1 MQGKRNCL
9 TKKCNS
15 IWDILP
21 LISRKQK
28 AHPMP
33 DHIERRV
40 IASNVDPTRTHLNRE
55 LVQLPKGVTERDEA
69 IAHRIKSAGI
79 KRKITPDQVRA
90 IRVMLSGTH
99 EDMMKIQQDGRIDEW
114 CDDSMQWLHKTFGKE
129 NTVSAVLHM
138 DETTPHIHATI
149 VPIVMGE
156 RRKAKQKKQTEG
168 KRTYRKK
175 TDAARLCADDVLNR
189 DRLVAY
195 HDDYAKVMERYGLQR
210 GVRGSEARHTTTA
223 QYYRDLKRQTG
234 ELETDVQQ
242 LQSEKKAAEKR
253 LLQIKREIGTER
265 LEVVK
270 TEAKTAII
278 AKVGSLLGSGEIK
291 ELKQENQQL
300 RDEVVARD
308 ESIERLQIMMQKQ
321 REQYS
326 RELVKVQGKHIKEL
340 DETRK
345 EISRLSQMIK
355 KACAWLPL
363 LKELFRME
371 RLCRVVGFSTEQTAK
386 LMLGEKIEHNGTL
399 YSEEY
404 KRNFVT
410 DKVTAQIVTAS
421 TVGKNK
427 LVLIINRKN
436 VSDWFRE
443 QFSKLYQRIQPK
455 EEQKRS
461 KGFSL

>member
-1 MQGKRNCL
+1 MRSRQHNTNSPYLVRRNFALDACRL
-9 TKKCNS
+9 
-15 IWDILP
+15 DAVGY
-21 LISRKQK
+21 RF
-28 AHPMP
+28 
-33 DHIERRV
+33 
-40 IASNVDPTRTHLNRE
+40 
-55 LVQLPKGVTERDEA
+55 VTFRY
-69 IAHRIKSAGI
+69 S
-79 KRKITPDQVRA
+79 
-90 IRVMLSGTH
+90 
-99 EDMMKIQQDGRIDEW
+99 
-114 CDDSMQWLHKTFGKE
+114 FGK
-129 NTVSAVLHM
+129 LYKF
-138 DETTPHIHATI
+138 
-149 VPIVMGE
+149 PIEMRSCGVNV
-156 RRKAKQKKQTEG
+156 RRYHPAFNVVG
-168 KRTYRKK
+168 HPGIG
-175 TDAARLCADDVLNR
+175 CAFCFL
-189 DRLVAY
+189 
-195 HDDYAKVMERYGLQR
+195 
-210 GVRGSEARHTTTA
+210 
-223 QYYRDLKRQTG
+223 
-234 ELETDVQQ
+234 
-242 LQSEKKAAEKR
+242 
-253 LLQIKREIGTER
+253 
-265 LEVVK
+265 
-270 TEAKTAII
+270 
-278 AKVGSLLGSGEIK
+278 EIK

>member
-1 MQGKRNCL
+1 MCSSDLDARM
-9 TKKCNS
+9 S
-15 IWDILP
+15 
-21 LISRKQK
+21 
-28 AHPMP
+28 

>member
-1 MQGKRNCL
+1 MGYFTL
-9 TKKCNS
+9 DFKKAKGAS
-15 IWDILP
+15 DARM
-21 LISRKQK
+21 S
-28 AHPMP
+28 

-308 ESIERLQIMMQKQ
+308 ESIERLQIMMQYIHEHYAEEITLEMIAASVSISKSGALHIFQ
-321 REQYS
+321 SGIHCSPVAYLIQYRLAQAARQLYTTQKS
-326 RELVKVQGKHIKEL
+326 VASIAN
-340 DETRK
+340 ETGFTSAGYFCRK
-345 EISRLSQMIK
+345 
-355 KACAWLPL
+355 
-363 LKELFRME
+363 FR
-371 RLCRVVGFSTEQTAK
+371 Q
-386 LMLGEKIEHNGTL
+386 
-399 YSEEY
+399 YY
-404 KRNFVT
+404 
-410 DKVTAQIVTAS
+410 
-421 TVGKNK
+421 
-427 LVLIINRKN
+427 NR
-436 VSDWFRE
+436 S
-443 QFSKLYQRIQPK
+443 PK
-455 EEQKRS
+455 EYRKKKTEES
-461 KGFSL
+461 S

>member
-1 MQGKRNCL
+1 MSNEKMYFNMGYFTL
-9 TKKCNS
+9 DFKKAKGAS
-15 IWDILP
+15 DARM
-21 LISRKQK
+21 S
-28 AHPMP
+28 

-99 EDMMKIQQDGRIDEW
+99 EAMMKIQQDGRIDEW

>member
-1 MQGKRNCL
+1 MRHVGASDARM
-9 TKKCNS
+9 S
-15 IWDILP
+15 
-21 LISRKQK
+21 
-28 AHPMP
+28 

>member
-1 MQGKRNCL
+1 M
-9 TKKCNS
+9 
-15 IWDILP
+15 
-21 LISRKQK
+21 
-28 AHPMP
+28 
-33 DHIERRV
+33 E
-40 IASNVDPTRTHLNRE
+40 
-55 LVQLPKGVTERDEA
+55 
-69 IAHRIKSAGI
+69 KS
-79 KRKITPDQVRA
+79 K
-90 IRVMLSGTH
+90 
-99 EDMMKIQQDGRIDEW
+99 
-114 CDDSMQWLHKTFGKE
+114 
-129 NTVSAVLHM
+129 
-138 DETTPHIHATI
+138 
-149 VPIVMGE
+149 
-156 RRKAKQKKQTEG
+156 
-168 KRTYRKK
+168 
-175 TDAARLCADDVLNR
+175 
-189 DRLVAY
+189 
-195 HDDYAKVMERYGLQR
+195 
-210 GVRGSEARHTTTA
+210 
-223 QYYRDLKRQTG
+223 
-234 ELETDVQQ
+234 
-242 LQSEKKAAEKR
+242 
-253 LLQIKREIGTER
+253 
-265 LEVVK
+265 
-270 TEAKTAII
+270 
-278 AKVGSLLGSGEIK
+278 
-291 ELKQENQQL
+291 KQENQQL